1 MESTTVQKLSA
12 EAIGTFVLVLLGCGA
27 AVASTGPGGPNI
39 VSTGLTFG
47 LVVLVMAFVFGRV
60 SGGHFNPA
68 VTVGAAAGGRFA
80 WKDVPAYVA
89 AQVGGAIV
97 GAIVLFIILKCI
109 PDFSAH
115 DRMGQ
120 NGYGA
125 DSTSHIHWYGAF
137 VLELVLTA
145 IFVFVILGAT
155 DKRNPFQG
163 VAPVAIG
170 LTLAAIHFFAIPLD
184 GTSVNPARSI
194 GPALFAG
201 GGHIVQLWL
210 FILAPIA
217 GAALAGAAYPAV
229 VGHDAEPVLGSG
241 LLTPS
246 TSTATDVGDAA
257 WTTPEAASQPAEVTQ
272 PIAQDPVEEG
282 QTVPKQEWKPE
293 RIIQDGWEWDY
304 EAQQWKPLE
313 EPPA

>member
-1 MESTTVQKLSA
+1 MESTTVQKLGA

-27 AVASTGPGGPNI
+27 AVTSGANI
-39 VSTGLTFG
+39 VATGWTFG

-80 WKDVPAYVA
+80 WKDVPAYVG
-89 AQVGGAIV
+89 AQVGGAV
-97 GAIVLFIILKCI
+97 GGALVLFILLKCI
-109 PDFSAH
+109 PNFPTTDH
-115 DRMGQ
+115 MGQ
-120 NGYGA
+120 NGFGH
-125 DSTSHIHWYGAF
+125 DSFLHFQWYGAF
-137 VLELVLTA
+137 LLEIILTA

-163 VAPVAIG
+163 VAPVVIG
-170 LTLAAIHFFAIPLD
+170 LTLAALHFVAIPLD

-201 GGHIVQLWL
+201 GGHILQLWV
-210 FILAPIA
+210 FILAPA
-217 GAALAGAAYPAV
+217 VGAVLAGAGYTAL

-246 TSTATDVGDAA
+246 TSTATDVGDSSWAA
-257 WTTPEAASQPAEVTQ
+257 PAAAPQPAEVTR
-272 PIAQDPVEEG
+272 PIPQDPAGEGHTVEK
-282 QTVPKQEWKPE
+282 TDWKPE